1 MEKKS
6 SIDRI
11 MKASMTEFAQFGYE
25 GARMDRIAKRARL
38 NKAMIYY
45 HFKSKESLYE
55 KTITDTAGR
64 IYAFVK
70 ETSLEEDPLKQIY
83 SMIEN
88 CIRYLDAMDLDF
100 VRVML
105 REVSSGGK
113 YIRKITLPN
122 LLMPVLNTV
131 NDLIEK
137 AKKNGDI
144 IDVNPFFTFFQ
155 VLGGIMLVN
164 NLRII
169 LHGTDLFRENFKEG
183 YLEEFKDNMLKIVS
197 RGIEKRRGEK

>member
-11 MKASMTEFAQFGYE
+11 MKASMAEFAQFGYE

-70 ETSLEEDPLKQIY
+70 ETSLEEEPLNQIY
-83 SMIEN
+83 SLIEN

-113 YIRKITLPN
+113 YIRKITMPN
-122 LLMPVLNTV
+122 LLLPVLNTV
-131 NDLIEK
+131 NDLIAK

-155 VLGGIMLVN
+155 VLGGILLVN

-169 LHGTDLFRENFKEG
+169 LHGTDLFRENFKDG